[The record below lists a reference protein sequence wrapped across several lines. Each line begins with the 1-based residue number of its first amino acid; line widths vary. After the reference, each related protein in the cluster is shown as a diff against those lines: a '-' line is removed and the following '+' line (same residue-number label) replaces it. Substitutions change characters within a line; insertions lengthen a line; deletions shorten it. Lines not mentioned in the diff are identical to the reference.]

1 MPQGRDTGARNASPL
16 LLDGVEKPAA
26 DKDREELSG
35 HIESITFT
43 SEDDGFTVAKV
54 RVEGHRNLV
63 TAVGPMAQPMPGQAV
78 TIAGRWVM
86 DKRYGEQFRVE
97 SSAAALPTSVTGI
110 RLYLGSGQIKG
121 IGPRYAQRIV
131 DAFGINTLDVIE
143 HDPKKLLEIEGIG
156 AGRLKKIVEGW
167 QEQRESRDLMLFLQ
181 SHGVGPGLAVR
192 IFRAYGRA
200 SLDMVRENPY
210 RLAEEIS
217 GIGFLTADA
226 IAQKLGFAKDS
237 PMRLEAGLH
246 YVMSESMSQGHVY
259 MPEHVLLD
267 RASEILGAERTALE
281 EPLRALTL
289 QDRLVAEHFRG
300 EEEPAIYLPRLHA
313 SEKIVARRLLG
324 LCSAPKSLRAM
335 DAEKAIAW
343 VQEKQHITLAPKQAD
358 AIRMAAREKV
368 LVVTG
373 GPGTGKTTIIRA
385 ILRIFSAMGARALLA
400 APTGRAAK
408 RMAETCQHEAKTIH
422 RLLEYGPQNG
432 GFHRNES
439 NPLSCQLLIVDE
451 ASMVDISLM
460 HQLLMAIPMG
470 ATVVF
475 VGDSNQLPS
484 VGPGNVLSDII
495 ESGAVPVVELDE
507 IFRQARQSEIVMSA
521 HAINEGRLPRLEP
534 PTDGS
539 LTDFYFV
546 RQEDPEQAAEMVVEL
561 VKERIPQRF
570 GLDPLEDV
578 QVLSPMHKGACGAAR
593 LNEKLQHALNRETT
607 VLKRGKKV
615 FRLGDKVMQVRN
627 NYEKDVF
634 NGDIGRVVKV
644 DQDNACLTV
653 RFDDRDVDLEG
664 GDLEDVVSAY
674 AVSVHK
680 SQGSEYPAVV
690 VPVLL
695 EHYVL
700 LQRNL
705 LYTAVTR
712 GRRLVVVVGS
722 KKALAIAVR
731 NNAIR
736 RRHTRLAQ
744 RLAKGASNG

>member
-1 MPQGRDTGARNASPL
+1 MAQGRDTSARNASPL

-26 DKDREELSG
+26 DKDREELTG

-78 TIAGRWVM
+78 TMAGRWVL
-86 DKRYGEQFRVE
+86 DKRYGEQFRVD
-97 SSAAALPTSVTGI
+97 SSAVALPTSVTGI

-121 IGPRYAQRIV
+121 IGPKYAQRIV
-131 DAFGINTLDVIE
+131 DAFGEKTLDVIE

-181 SHGVGPGLAVR
+181 SHGVGPGLSVR

-200 SLDMVRENPY
+200 ALDMVRENPY
-210 RLAEEIS
+210 RMAEEIS

-226 IAQKLGFAKDS
+226 IAQKLGISKDS

-246 YVMSESMSQGHVY
+246 YVMSESVNQGHVF
-259 MPEHVLLD
+259 MPEQELLD

-281 EPLRALTL
+281 EPLRTLTL

-300 EEEPAIYLPRLHA
+300 EDEPAIYLPRLHT
-313 SEKIVARRLLG
+313 SEKMVARRLLG
-324 LCSAPKSLRAM
+324 LCAAPKSLRAM

-343 VQEKQHITLAPKQAD
+343 VQEKQRITLAPKQAD

-385 ILRIFSAMGARALLA
+385 ILRIFSAMGAKALLA

-408 RMAETCQHEAKTIH
+408 RMAETCRHEAKTIH

-432 GFHRNES
+432 GFHRNEG
-439 NPLSCQLLIVDE
+439 NPLSCQLIIVDE

-460 HQLLMAIPMG
+460 HHLLMSIPLG
-470 ATVVF
+470 ATVVL
-475 VGDSNQLPS
+475 VGDGNQLPS

-507 IFRQARQSEIVMSA
+507 IFRQAQRSEIVMSA
-521 HAINEGRLPRLEP
+521 HAINEGRLPALEP
-534 PTDGS
+534 PADGS

-546 RQEDPEQAAEMVVEL
+546 RQDDPEQAAEMVVEL

-570 GLDPLEDV
+570 GLDPVEEV

-593 LNEKLQHALNRETT
+593 LNEKLQHVLNAETT

-627 NYEKDVF
+627 NYDKDVF

-644 DQDNACLTV
+644 DQDSSSLTV
-653 RFDDRDVDLEG
+653 RFDDRDVDLEDA
-664 GDLEDVVSAY
+664 DLEDVVTAY

-744 RLAKGASNG
+744 RLAKGNSNG

>member
-1 MPQGRDTGARNASPL
+1 MSADRYMGQQQGEPL
-16 LLDGVEKPAA
+16 LLDGVEKPSV
-26 DKDREELSG
+26 DPDREELTG

-54 RVEGHRNLV
+54 RVQGQRGLV

-78 TIAGRWVM
+78 TMAGRWVV

-97 SSAAALPTSVTGI
+97 SSSAALPTSITGI

-121 IGPRYAQRIV
+121 IGPTYAQRIV
-131 DAFGINTLDVIE
+131 DAFGAKTLDVIE
-143 HDPKKLLEIEGIG
+143 HEPKKLLSVDGIG

-181 SHGVGPGLAVR
+181 SHGVGPGLSVR

-200 SLDMVRENPY
+200 ALDLVRENPY

-226 IAQKLGFAKDS
+226 IAEKLGFPKDS
-237 PMRLEAGLH
+237 PLRLEAGLH
-246 YVMSESMSQGHVY
+246 YVMSESVNQGHVY
-259 MPEHVLLD
+259 MPSHELLK
-267 RASEILGAERTALE
+267 RASEILQAEFEALE
-281 EPLRALTL
+281 EPLRSLCQ
-289 QDRLVAEHFRG
+289 QDRLTAEYFRG
-300 EEEPAIYLPRLHA
+300 EEEPAIYLPRLHTA
-313 SEKIVARRLLG
+313 EKIVAHRLLA
-324 LCSAPKSLRAM
+324 LCAAPKSLRAV

-343 VQEKQHITLAPKQAD
+343 VQEKQRITLAPKQAD

-385 ILRIFSAMGARALLA
+385 ILRIFSAMGAKALLA

-408 RMAETCQHEAKTIH
+408 RMAETCRHEAKTIH
-422 RLLEYGPQNG
+422 RLLEYGPQNN
-432 GFHRNES
+432 GFHRNEA
-439 NPLSCQLLIVDE
+439 NPLSCQLIIVDE

-460 HQLLMAIPMG
+460 HHLLMAIPLG
-470 ATVVF
+470 ATVVL
-475 VGDSNQLPS
+475 VGDGNQLPS

-495 ESGAVPVVELDE
+495 ESNAVPVVELDE
-507 IFRQARQSEIVMSA
+507 IFRQAQRSEIVMSA
-521 HAINEGRLPRLEP
+521 HAINEGRLPNMEP
-534 PTDGS
+534 PADGS
-539 LTDFYFV
+539 LSDFYFV
-546 RQEDPEQAAEMVVEL
+546 RQEDPEMAADMVVEL
-561 VKERIPQRF
+561 VRERIPQRF
-570 GLDPLEDV
+570 NLDPVEDV

-593 LNEKLQHALNRETT
+593 LNERLQDALNRETAT
-607 VLKRGKKV
+607 LKRGKRV

-634 NGDIGRVVKV
+634 NGDIGRIVNL
-644 DQDNACLTV
+644 DQEHTALTV
-653 RFDDRDVDLEG
+653 RFDDRDVELDDA
-664 GDLEDVVSAY
+664 DLEDVVTAY

-744 RLAKGASNG
+744 RLAKGADNG